1 MPGFNSLR
9 GINLF
14 VLGPQIPRCS
24 SGCLRKLFDFLD
36 EKWHPIANANEAD
49 PRELPT
55 ARLAENDYVFEG
67 IFEAIIVTT

>member
-24 SGCLRKLFDFLD
+24 SGCLWKLFDFLD
-36 EKWHPIANANEAD
+36 EKWHPIANANEVD
-49 PRELPT
+49 PVNLQRLELQKMT
-55 ARLAENDYVFEG
+55 IRMD
-67 IFEAIIVTT
+67 I